1 MSLNG
6 KYSLGILLTFVLLAA
21 VMLYIFPFIT
31 MMTGEK
37 AFTATSFLYSRIV
50 LWMVLAI
57 TFLYSFFIEK
67 QSFLLWKDKNYS
79 FTFYLK
85 KILRLYLIC
94 AVGGAFLNLFIKIIT
109 HENTSDKIAQL
120 SFIFKNNYPLIIFTC
135 LTAGVVEELLMRG
148 YMQSRIEKIYHN
160 QYIGIIISALLFGIL
175 HSPYGTI
182 NQILGTFF
190 IGVVFAM
197 FYKIYSNIKILI
209 ICHFMYD
216 FISLMIMNLID
227 FKHLSVF

>member
-6 KYSLGILLTFVLLAA
+6 KYSLGILLTFILLAA

-37 AFTATSFLYSRIV
+37 TFTATAFLYSRMV

-67 QSFLLWKDKNYS
+67 QPFLLWKDKNYS
-79 FTFYLK
+79 FSFYLK

-94 AVGGAFLNLFIKIIT
+94 AVGGAFLSLLIKILT
-109 HENTSDKIAQL
+109 NENFSDKLVQL
-120 SFIFKNNYPLIIFTC
+120 SFIFKNNYLLIIFTC

-209 ICHFMYD
+209 ICHFIYD

-227 FKHLSVF
+227 FKHLSAF